1 MMNSELLDV
10 LGVSLPGLIELVM
23 LVFLGVGIVFL
34 VRPILRSLKFGD

>member
-10 LGVSLPGLIELVM
+10 LGVSLLGLIELVM

-34 VRPILRSLKFGD
+34 VRPILRSLKSGD